1 MSNNILK
8 KKGFFSNLFSRYL
21 SKRYLSIR
29 VVFILDLFLSTLS
42 SLLVLFLAESV
53 LKIQYE
59 SNSFILLCCILSFVF
74 FGIASY
80 ITKSYKVIIRH
91 STLFDMF
98 KILFSVILKELLFVL
113 FLLLVPNNLGFL
125 VNLYLVVFDFL
136 FTFIILLTTR
146 MLMLVVYYFVREH
159 LGEKKD
165 CINILVYG
173 TSDSNIIYGHNL
185 FTDNAMGVFRT
196 TDGAQA
202 PDTYVLGEGD
212 EVHISIFGSSQ
223 TEIHQR
229 IGADGSIQPAG
240 STKIFLKGLT
250 LDKAREAIR
259 SRLASHY
266 SFRQDQIAVT
276 ITTARTISVSIYG
289 EVGVQG
295 GFTISALNTAFNA
308 LAAAGGPTPIG
319 SVRNIQLMRSGKT
332 NKLDLYTYMT
342 NPDPKVQY
350 DLQNNDVM
358 FIPVAQK
365 IVQVNGAVNRPMKYE
380 LIEGETLVDLLRYA
394 GGLKYNVYPDFV
406 QIERYIDGEK
416 KYLEYDLNNVLSGTQ
431 KIDMQ
436 NGDIVLI
443 RTANIPMENFVAI
456 NGDVYYGGSYDL
468 EKNGSL
474 LTLIENA
481 KPTFTAKTD
490 YVFVERTR
498 PDETVEVLTVPFPG
512 VNGNPDF
519 ALQARDVVRIMQ
531 QSTYRDID
539 TIAVSGE
546 VRVPFLRQ
554 FGLNDRMTI
563 NQAIEYAGGL
573 KPNVFPVAYIFR
585 KDLTNPDKM
594 EYLRVSLETDGDMLL
609 QPGDRLNVYDNSTY
623 TNVGEIRINGAVKNP
638 FGTTFDPSLTLHD
651 LIVMAGGF
659 EIGAAYDRV
668 EIFRVNISNTQ
679 EVIYDMITLAVDEN
693 YNIKGEDFQ
702 LQPYDN
708 IVVRMTP
715 NFSTGRI
722 VEINGRVKYP
732 GVYLLVDTRTH
743 LSEIIEMAGGLLDDA
758 DPYARLFRTYRNRGN
773 IGLDLDEMT
782 RRSKDI
788 KSDPILMEGDVI
800 NVLRQENTVT
810 IRETGTRMAQ
820 YVPEEFS
827 SENKTVI
834 YQGNRSAKWYIRH
847 YAGGFQKTAD
857 KNSVT
862 VTMPNNRTE
871 SVTKI
876 LGIRCYPKVYPGGTI
891 TLRIDQDK
899 LEKLEKE
906 KEKINW
912 DETLS
917 RTLSSLTSLISIIL
931 LVDSLK

>member
-1 MSNNILK
+1 MKRLFFSLLILLPLAAAGQSSSMISMAQDELQKRGLNETEVRTRLLEEGIDVDNIPPNEYAYYRSRVTNILDK
-8 KKGFFSNLFSRYL
+8 MQAEKAAATSATPTGVADTTTAPTYEEAFTSNIFPQ
-21 SKRYLSIR
+21 
-29 VVFILDLFLSTLS
+29 TTPGEAA
-42 SLLVLFLAESV
+42 AEEA
-53 LKIQYE
+53 LEE
-59 SNSFILLCCILSFVF
+59 SNISR
-74 FGIASY
+74 
-80 ITKSYKVIIRH
+80 T
-91 STLFDMF
+91 
-98 KILFSVILKELLFVL
+98 
-113 FLLLVPNNLGFL
+113 
-125 VNLYLVVFDFL
+125 
-136 FTFIILLTTR
+136 
-146 MLMLVVYYFVREH
+146 
-159 LGEKKD
+159 
-165 CINILVYG
+165 
-173 TSDSNIIYGHNL
+173 DSNIIYGHNL

-519 ALQARDVVRIMQ
+519 TLQARDVVRVMQ

-554 FGLNDRMTI
+554 FGLNDRMSI
-563 NQAIEYAGGL
+563 SEAIEYAGGL

-594 EYLRVSLETDGDMLL
+594 EYLRVSLETDGEMLL

-623 TNVGEIRINGAVKNP
+623 TNIGEIRINGAVKNP
-638 FGTTFDPSLTLHD
+638 FGTAFDPSLTLHD
-651 LIVMAGGF
+651 LIAMAGGF

-679 EVIYDMITLAVDEN
+679 EVIYDLITLAVDEN
-693 YNIKGEDFQ
+693 YNIKGEEFQ

-715 NFSTGRI
+715 NFSIGRM
-722 VEINGRVKYP
+722 VEVNGRVKYP
-732 GVYLLVDTRTH
+732 GVYILEDNRTH
-743 LSEIIEMAGGLLDDA
+743 LSEIIKLAGGLLDDA

-899 LEKLEKE
+899 REKLEKE

-917 RTLSSLTSLISIIL
+917 RSLSSLTSIISIIL
-931 LVDSLK
+931 LVDRLK

>member
-1 MSNNILK
+1 MKRLFFSLLILLPLAAAGQSSSMISMAQDELQKRGLNETEVRTRLLEEGIDVDNIPPNEYAYYRSRVTNILDK
-8 KKGFFSNLFSRYL
+8 MQAEKAAATSATPTGVADTTTAPTYEEAFTSNIFPQ
-21 SKRYLSIR
+21 
-29 VVFILDLFLSTLS
+29 TTPGEAA
-42 SLLVLFLAESV
+42 AEEA
-53 LKIQYE
+53 LEE
-59 SNSFILLCCILSFVF
+59 SNISR
-74 FGIASY
+74 
-80 ITKSYKVIIRH
+80 T
-91 STLFDMF
+91 
-98 KILFSVILKELLFVL
+98 
-113 FLLLVPNNLGFL
+113 
-125 VNLYLVVFDFL
+125 
-136 FTFIILLTTR
+136 
-146 MLMLVVYYFVREH
+146 
-159 LGEKKD
+159 
-165 CINILVYG
+165 
-173 TSDSNIIYGHNL
+173 DSNIIYGHNL

-519 ALQARDVVRIMQ
+519 TLQARDVVRVMH

-563 NQAIEYAGGL
+563 SQAIEYAGGL

-623 TNVGEIRINGAVKNP
+623 TNIGEIRINGAVKNP
-638 FGTTFDPSLTLHD
+638 FGTAFDPSLTLHD
-651 LIVMAGGF
+651 LIAMAGGF

-679 EVIYDMITLAVDEN
+679 EVIYDLITLAVDEN
-693 YNIKGEDFQ
+693 YNIKGEEFQ

-715 NFSTGRI
+715 NFSIGRM
-722 VEINGRVKYP
+722 VEVNGRVKYP
-732 GVYLLVDTRTH
+732 GVYILEDNRTH
-743 LSEIIEMAGGLLDDA
+743 LSEIIKLAGGLLDDA

-899 LEKLEKE
+899 REKLEKE

-912 DETLS
+912 DETLNRS
-917 RTLSSLTSLISIIL
+917 LSSLTSVISIIL
-931 LVDSLK
+931 LVDRLK

>member
-1 MSNNILK
+1 MKRLFFSLLILLPLAAAGQSSSMISMAQDELQKRGLNETEVRTRLLEEGIDVDNIPPNEYAYYRSRVTNILDK
-8 KKGFFSNLFSRYL
+8 MQAEKAAATSATPTGVADTTTAPTYEEAFTSNIFPQ
-21 SKRYLSIR
+21 
-29 VVFILDLFLSTLS
+29 TTPGEAA
-42 SLLVLFLAESV
+42 AEEA
-53 LKIQYE
+53 LEE
-59 SNSFILLCCILSFVF
+59 SNISR
-74 FGIASY
+74 
-80 ITKSYKVIIRH
+80 T
-91 STLFDMF
+91 
-98 KILFSVILKELLFVL
+98 
-113 FLLLVPNNLGFL
+113 
-125 VNLYLVVFDFL
+125 
-136 FTFIILLTTR
+136 
-146 MLMLVVYYFVREH
+146 
-159 LGEKKD
+159 
-165 CINILVYG
+165 
-173 TSDSNIIYGHNL
+173 DSNIIYGHNL

-519 ALQARDVVRIMQ
+519 TLQARDVVRVMQ

-563 NQAIEYAGGL
+563 SQAIEYAGGL

-623 TNVGEIRINGAVKNP
+623 TNIGEIRINGAVKNP
-638 FGTTFDPSLTLHD
+638 FGTAFDPSLTLHD
-651 LIVMAGGF
+651 LIAMAGGF

-679 EVIYDMITLAVDEN
+679 EVIYDLITLAVDEN
-693 YNIKGEDFQ
+693 YNIKGEEFQ

-715 NFSTGRI
+715 NFSIGRM
-722 VEINGRVKYP
+722 VEVNGRVKYP
-732 GVYLLVDTRTH
+732 GVYILEDNRTH
-743 LSEIIEMAGGLLDDA
+743 LSEIIKLAGGLLDDA

-899 LEKLEKE
+899 REKLEKE

-917 RTLSSLTSLISIIL
+917 RSLSSLTSIISIIL
-931 LVDSLK
+931 LVDRLK

>member
-1 MSNNILK
+1 MKRLFFSLLILLPLAAAGQSSSMISMAQDELQKRGLNETEVRTRLLEEGIDVDNIPPNEYAYYRSRVTNILDK
-8 KKGFFSNLFSRYL
+8 MQAEKAAATSATPTGVADTTTAPTYEEAFTSNIFPQ
-21 SKRYLSIR
+21 
-29 VVFILDLFLSTLS
+29 TTPGEAA
-42 SLLVLFLAESV
+42 AEEA
-53 LKIQYE
+53 LEE
-59 SNSFILLCCILSFVF
+59 SNISR
-74 FGIASY
+74 
-80 ITKSYKVIIRH
+80 T
-91 STLFDMF
+91 
-98 KILFSVILKELLFVL
+98 
-113 FLLLVPNNLGFL
+113 
-125 VNLYLVVFDFL
+125 
-136 FTFIILLTTR
+136 
-146 MLMLVVYYFVREH
+146 
-159 LGEKKD
+159 
-165 CINILVYG
+165 
-173 TSDSNIIYGHNL
+173 DSNIIYGHNL

-456 NGDVYYGGSYDL
+456 NGDVYYGGNYDL
-468 EKNGSL
+468 EKNSSL

-519 ALQARDVVRIMQ
+519 ALQARDVVRVMQ

-546 VRVPFLRQ
+546 VRVPFSRQ

-563 NQAIEYAGGL
+563 SQAIEYAGGL

-623 TNVGEIRINGAVKNP
+623 TNIGEIRINGAVKNP
-638 FGTTFDPSLTLHD
+638 FGTAFDPSLTLHD
-651 LIVMAGGF
+651 LIAMAGGF

-679 EVIYDMITLAVDEN
+679 EVIYDLITLAVDEN
-693 YNIKGEDFQ
+693 YNIKGEEFQ

-715 NFSTGRI
+715 NFSIGRM
-722 VEINGRVKYP
+722 VEVNGRVKYP
-732 GVYLLVDTRTH
+732 GVYILEDNRTH
-743 LSEIIEMAGGLLDDA
+743 LSEIIKLAGGLLDDA

-847 YAGGFQKTAD
+847 YAGGFQKIAD

-899 LEKLEKE
+899 REKLEKE

-917 RTLSSLTSLISIIL
+917 RSLSSLTSIISIIL
-931 LVDSLK
+931 LVDRLK

>member
-1 MSNNILK
+1 MKRLFFSLLILLPLAAAGQSSSMISMAQDELQKRGLNETEVRTRLLEEGIDVDNIPPNEYAYYRSRVTNILDK
-8 KKGFFSNLFSRYL
+8 MQAEKAAATSATPTGVADTTTAPTYEEAFTSNIFPQ
-21 SKRYLSIR
+21 
-29 VVFILDLFLSTLS
+29 TTPGEAA
-42 SLLVLFLAESV
+42 AEEA
-53 LKIQYE
+53 LEE
-59 SNSFILLCCILSFVF
+59 SNISR
-74 FGIASY
+74 
-80 ITKSYKVIIRH
+80 T
-91 STLFDMF
+91 
-98 KILFSVILKELLFVL
+98 
-113 FLLLVPNNLGFL
+113 
-125 VNLYLVVFDFL
+125 
-136 FTFIILLTTR
+136 
-146 MLMLVVYYFVREH
+146 
-159 LGEKKD
+159 
-165 CINILVYG
+165 
-173 TSDSNIIYGHNL
+173 DSNIIYGHNL

-519 ALQARDVVRIMQ
+519 TLQARDVVRVMQ

-563 NQAIEYAGGL
+563 SQAIEYAGGL

-623 TNVGEIRINGAVKNP
+623 TNIGEIRINGAVKNP
-638 FGTTFDPSLTLHD
+638 FGTAFDPSLTLHD
-651 LIVMAGGF
+651 LIAMAGGF

-679 EVIYDMITLAVDEN
+679 EVIYDLITLAVDEN
-693 YNIKGEDFQ
+693 YNIKGEEFQ

-715 NFSTGRI
+715 NFSIGRM
-722 VEINGRVKYP
+722 VEVNGRVKYP
-732 GVYLLVDTRTH
+732 GVYILVDNRTH
-743 LSEIIEMAGGLLDDA
+743 LSEIIKLAGGLLDDA

>member
-1 MSNNILK
+1 MKRLFFSLLILLPLAAAGQSSSMISMAQDELQKRGLNETEVRTRLLEEGIDVDNIPPNEYAYYRSRVTNILDK
-8 KKGFFSNLFSRYL
+8 MQAEKAAATSATPTGVADTTTAPTYEEAFTSNIFPQ
-21 SKRYLSIR
+21 
-29 VVFILDLFLSTLS
+29 TTPGEAA
-42 SLLVLFLAESV
+42 AEEA
-53 LKIQYE
+53 LEE
-59 SNSFILLCCILSFVF
+59 SNISR
-74 FGIASY
+74 
-80 ITKSYKVIIRH
+80 T
-91 STLFDMF
+91 
-98 KILFSVILKELLFVL
+98 
-113 FLLLVPNNLGFL
+113 
-125 VNLYLVVFDFL
+125 
-136 FTFIILLTTR
+136 
-146 MLMLVVYYFVREH
+146 
-159 LGEKKD
+159 
-165 CINILVYG
+165 
-173 TSDSNIIYGHNL
+173 DSNIIYGHNL

-931 LVDSLK
+931 LVDRLK

>member
-1 MSNNILK
+1 MKRLFFSLLILLPLAAAGQSSSMISMAQDELQKRGLNETEVRTRLLEEGIDVDNIPPNEYAYYRSRVTNILDK
-8 KKGFFSNLFSRYL
+8 MQAEKAAATSATPTGVADTTTAPTYEEAFTSNIFPQ
-21 SKRYLSIR
+21 
-29 VVFILDLFLSTLS
+29 TTPGEAA
-42 SLLVLFLAESV
+42 AEEA
-53 LKIQYE
+53 LEE
-59 SNSFILLCCILSFVF
+59 SNISR
-74 FGIASY
+74 
-80 ITKSYKVIIRH
+80 T
-91 STLFDMF
+91 
-98 KILFSVILKELLFVL
+98 
-113 FLLLVPNNLGFL
+113 
-125 VNLYLVVFDFL
+125 
-136 FTFIILLTTR
+136 
-146 MLMLVVYYFVREH
+146 
-159 LGEKKD
+159 
-165 CINILVYG
+165 
-173 TSDSNIIYGHNL
+173 DSNIIYGHNL

-519 ALQARDVVRIMQ
+519 TLQARDVVRVMQ

-563 NQAIEYAGGL
+563 SQAIEYAGGL

-623 TNVGEIRINGAVKNP
+623 TNIGEIRINGAVKNP
-638 FGTTFDPSLTLHD
+638 FGTAFDPSLTLHD
-651 LIVMAGGF
+651 LIAMAGGF

-679 EVIYDMITLAVDEN
+679 EVIYDLITLAVDEN
-693 YNIKGEDFQ
+693 YNIKGEEFQ

-715 NFSTGRI
+715 NFSIGRM
-722 VEINGRVKYP
+722 VEVNGRVKYP
-732 GVYLLVDTRTH
+732 GVYILVDNRTH
-743 LSEIIEMAGGLLDDA
+743 LSEIIKLAGGLLDDA

-899 LEKLEKE
+899 REKLEKE

>member
-1 MSNNILK
+1 MKRLFFSLLILLPLAAAGQSSSMISMAQDELQKRGLNETEVRTRLLEEGIDVDNIPPNEYAYYRSRVTNILDK
-8 KKGFFSNLFSRYL
+8 MQAEKAAATSATPTGVADTTTAPTYEEAFTSNIFPQ
-21 SKRYLSIR
+21 
-29 VVFILDLFLSTLS
+29 TTPGEAA
-42 SLLVLFLAESV
+42 AEEA
-53 LKIQYE
+53 LEE
-59 SNSFILLCCILSFVF
+59 SNISR
-74 FGIASY
+74 
-80 ITKSYKVIIRH
+80 T
-91 STLFDMF
+91 
-98 KILFSVILKELLFVL
+98 
-113 FLLLVPNNLGFL
+113 
-125 VNLYLVVFDFL
+125 
-136 FTFIILLTTR
+136 
-146 MLMLVVYYFVREH
+146 
-159 LGEKKD
+159 
-165 CINILVYG
+165 
-173 TSDSNIIYGHNL
+173 DSNIIYGHNL

-519 ALQARDVVRIMQ
+519 TLQARDVVRVMQ

-563 NQAIEYAGGL
+563 SQAIEYAGGL

-623 TNVGEIRINGAVKNP
+623 TNIGEIRINGAVKNP
-638 FGTTFDPSLTLHD
+638 FGTAFDPSLTLHD
-651 LIVMAGGF
+651 LIAMAGGF

-679 EVIYDMITLAVDEN
+679 EVIYDLITLAVDEN
-693 YNIKGEDFQ
+693 YNIKGEEFQ

-715 NFSTGRI
+715 NFSIGRM
-722 VEINGRVKYP
+722 VEVNGRVKYP
-732 GVYLLVDTRTH
+732 GVYILEDNRTH
-743 LSEIIEMAGGLLDDA
+743 LSEIIKLAGGLLDDA

-847 YAGGFQKTAD
+847 YAGGFQKIAD

-899 LEKLEKE
+899 REKLEKE

-917 RTLSSLTSLISIIL
+917 RSLSSLTSIISIIL
-931 LVDSLK
+931 LVDRLK

>member
-1 MSNNILK
+1 MKRLFFSLLILLPLVAAGQSSSMISMAQDELQKRGLNETEVRTRLLEEGIDVDNIPPNEYAYYRSRVTNILDK
-8 KKGFFSNLFSRYL
+8 MQAEKAAATSATPTGVADTTTAPTYEEAFTSNIFPQ
-21 SKRYLSIR
+21 
-29 VVFILDLFLSTLS
+29 TTPGEAA
-42 SLLVLFLAESV
+42 AEEA
-53 LKIQYE
+53 LEE
-59 SNSFILLCCILSFVF
+59 SNISR
-74 FGIASY
+74 
-80 ITKSYKVIIRH
+80 T
-91 STLFDMF
+91 
-98 KILFSVILKELLFVL
+98 
-113 FLLLVPNNLGFL
+113 
-125 VNLYLVVFDFL
+125 
-136 FTFIILLTTR
+136 
-146 MLMLVVYYFVREH
+146 
-159 LGEKKD
+159 
-165 CINILVYG
+165 
-173 TSDSNIIYGHNL
+173 DSNIIYGHNL

-456 NGDVYYGGSYDL
+456 NGDVYYRGSYDL

-519 ALQARDVVRIMQ
+519 TLQARDVVRVMQ

-732 GVYLLVDTRTH
+732 GVYILEDNRTH
-743 LSEIIEMAGGLLDDA
+743 LSEIIKLAGGLLDDA

-773 IGLDLDEMT
+773 IGLDLDEMK
-782 RRSKDI
+782 RWSKDI

-899 LEKLEKE
+899 REKLEKE

-917 RTLSSLTSLISIIL
+917 RTLSSLTSVISIIL
-931 LVDSLK
+931 LVDRLK

>member
-1 MSNNILK
+1 MKKLFFSLLILLPLAAAGQSLSMISMAQDELQKRGLDETEVRTRLLEEGIDVDNIPPTEYAHYRSRVTGILNKMQAEKAAAQAAATDAAPAAPAGTTDIIAAAAHEALTPSDFPQTTLGEAAAEEALEAALEDSKILK
-8 KKGFFSNLFSRYL
+8 
-21 SKRYLSIR
+21 
-29 VVFILDLFLSTLS
+29 
-42 SLLVLFLAESV
+42 
-53 LKIQYE
+53 
-59 SNSFILLCCILSFVF
+59 
-74 FGIASY
+74 
-80 ITKSYKVIIRH
+80 
-91 STLFDMF
+91 
-98 KILFSVILKELLFVL
+98 
-113 FLLLVPNNLGFL
+113 
-125 VNLYLVVFDFL
+125 
-136 FTFIILLTTR
+136 
-146 MLMLVVYYFVREH
+146 
-159 LGEKKD
+159 
-165 CINILVYG
+165 
-173 TSDSNIIYGHNL
+173 SDSNKIYGHDL
-185 FTDNAMGVFRT
+185 FTDKLMNVFRT

-212 EVHISIFGSSQ
+212 EIHISIFGSSQ

-259 SRLASHY
+259 SKLAAHY

-276 ITTARTISVSIYG
+276 ITTARTILVSIYG

-295 GFTISALNTAFNA
+295 GFTVSALNTAFNA

-332 NKLDLYTYMT
+332 SKLDLYEYMT
-342 NPDPKVQY
+342 NPDPNVLY
-350 DLQNNDVM
+350 DLQNNDIM

-416 KYLEYDLNNVLSGTQ
+416 KYLEYDLNNVLSGAQ
-431 KIDMQ
+431 MIDMQ

-456 NGDVYYGGSYDL
+456 NGDVYYGGNYDL

-732 GVYLLVDTRTH
+732 GVYPLEDTRTH

-782 RRSKDI
+782 LRTRSI

-810 IRETGTRMAQ
+810 IRETGTRIAQ

-834 YQGNRSAKWYIRH
+834 FQGNRSAKWYIRH
-847 YAGGFQKTAD
+847 YAGGFQKIAD

-876 LGIRCYPKVYPGGTI
+876 LGIRSYPKVYPGGTI
-891 TLRIDQDK
+891 TMRIDQDK
-899 LEKLEKE
+899 REKLENKE
-906 KEKINW
+906 KQEIDW
-912 DETLS
+912 DATLS
-917 RTLSSLTSLISIIL
+917 RTLSSLTSVISIVL
-931 LVDSLK
+931 LVDKLK

>member
-1 MSNNILK
+1 MKRLFFSLLILLPLAAAGQSSSMISMAQDELQKRGLNETEVRTRLLEEGIDVDNIPPNEYAYYRSRVTNILDK
-8 KKGFFSNLFSRYL
+8 MQAEKAAATSATPTGVADTTTAPTYEEAFTSNIFPQ
-21 SKRYLSIR
+21 
-29 VVFILDLFLSTLS
+29 TTPGEAA
-42 SLLVLFLAESV
+42 AEEA
-53 LKIQYE
+53 LEE
-59 SNSFILLCCILSFVF
+59 SNISR
-74 FGIASY
+74 
-80 ITKSYKVIIRH
+80 T
-91 STLFDMF
+91 
-98 KILFSVILKELLFVL
+98 
-113 FLLLVPNNLGFL
+113 
-125 VNLYLVVFDFL
+125 
-136 FTFIILLTTR
+136 
-146 MLMLVVYYFVREH
+146 
-159 LGEKKD
+159 
-165 CINILVYG
+165 
-173 TSDSNIIYGHNL
+173 DSNIIYGHNL

-519 ALQARDVVRIMQ
+519 TLQARDVVRVMQ

-563 NQAIEYAGGL
+563 SQAIEYAGGL

-623 TNVGEIRINGAVKNP
+623 TNIGEIRINGAVKNP
-638 FGTTFDPSLTLHD
+638 FGTAFDPSLTLHD
-651 LIVMAGGF
+651 LIAMAGGF

-679 EVIYDMITLAVDEN
+679 EVIYDLITLAVDEN
-693 YNIKGEDFQ
+693 YNIKGEEFQ

-715 NFSTGRI
+715 NFSIGRM
-722 VEINGRVKYP
+722 VEVNGRVKYP
-732 GVYLLVDTRTH
+732 GVY
-743 LSEIIEMAGGLLDDA
+743 I
-758 DPYARLFRTYRNRGN
+758 
-773 IGLDLDEMT
+773 
-782 RRSKDI
+782 
-788 KSDPILMEGDVI
+788 
-800 NVLRQENTVT
+800 
-810 IRETGTRMAQ
+810 
-820 YVPEEFS
+820 
-827 SENKTVI
+827 
-834 YQGNRSAKWYIRH
+834 
-847 YAGGFQKTAD
+847 
-857 KNSVT
+857 
-862 VTMPNNRTE
+862 
-871 SVTKI
+871 
-876 LGIRCYPKVYPGGTI
+876 
-891 TLRIDQDK
+891 
-899 LEKLEKE
+899 
-906 KEKINW
+906 
-912 DETLS
+912 
-917 RTLSSLTSLISIIL
+917 
-931 LVDSLK
+931 